1 MMTEEIIKSITD
13 AEAQA
18 AAIKRTASER
28 AAQIIAQAEAQA
40 TQTERVSAD
49 VCKAYVDSQTKAA
62 QAEAEKRYNETL
74 ATESKTAR
82 AYCAKVLEGAEDCVS
97 KIVGRIVDGDC

>member
-49 VCKAYVDSQTKAA
+49 VCKAYVD
-62 QAEAEKRYNETL
+62 
-74 ATESKTAR
+74 
-82 AYCAKVLEGAEDCVS
+82 
-97 KIVGRIVDGDC
+97 